1 MKITRES
8 ARQDAFP
15 FLGYRGDKTWQAG
28 EARMSF
34 SKAQDLIR
42 LAQMAAARRIGIS
55 LEEICDE
62 FGVSHRT
69 AQRMTDA
76 LHDTF
81 GNVEAVD
88 GDDRKRRWRLLDPGL
103 SRLQLRHETGVEA
116 LEIAARTAT
125 AEGRLR
131 HAKALK
137 DLRDGL
143 LTRIPARAR
152 VEADAEAVLA
162 AMGQVT
168 RPGPKVSVAPDI
180 LDAIIEALRG
190 PFRLRVR
197 YNHGVAPRILEP
209 HGVLLG
215 HRTYL
220 AARDPAKA
228 DEVRNFRIDLIHEAE
243 TLNESFSLQDG
254 FTITE
259 YAAQAFGVWQ
269 DPAQFGEVV
278 WRFAPDAADRAAG
291 FRFHPKQV
299 LDPQEDGSLIVRF
312 HAAGWLEMTWHLY
325 QWGDKVEVI
334 APQAL
339 RDMVDR
345 HRRSDFAAMP

>member
-1 MKITRES
+1 
-8 ARQDAFP
+8 
-15 FLGYRGDKTWQAG
+15 
-28 EARMSF
+28 MSF

-42 LAQMAAARRIGIS
+42 LAQIAAARRGGVS
-55 LEEICDE
+55 LEDICEE

-76 LHDTF
+76 LEETF
-81 GNVEAVD
+81 GNVDAAD
-88 GDDRKRRWRLLDPGL
+88 GEDRKRRWRLINPGL
-103 SRLQLRHETGVEA
+103 SQLQLRHETGVEA
-116 LEIAARTAT
+116 LDIAARTAES
-125 AEGRLR
+125 EGRLR
-131 HAKALK
+131 HAKALN
-137 DLRDGL
+137 DLRDGML
-143 LTRIPARAR
+143 ARVPTRAR
-152 VEADAEAVLA
+152 VEADAEAVLM

-168 RPGPKVSVAPDI
+168 RPGPKVSLQPEI
-180 LDAIIEALRG
+180 LDAIIESLRG

-197 YNHGVAPRILEP
+197 YNQDAASRILEP

-243 TLNESFSLQDG
+243 TLNESFALQDG
-254 FTITE
+254 FTIAE

-269 DPAQFGEVV
+269 DPAQYGEVV
-278 WRFAPDAADRAAG
+278 WRFAPAAADRAAG
-291 FRFHPKQV
+291 FRFHPQQV
-299 LDPQEDGSLIVRF
+299 LESQADGSLIVRF
-312 HAAGWLEMTWHLY
+312 HAAGWLEMAWHLY

-339 RDMVDR
+339 RDMVEG

>member
-1 MKITRES
+1 
-8 ARQDAFP
+8 
-15 FLGYRGDKTWQAG
+15 
-28 EARMSF
+28 MSF
-34 SKAQDLIR
+34 SKAHDLIR
-42 LAQMAAARRIGIS
+42 LAQMAASRRGGIS
-55 LEEICDE
+55 LEEIREE
-62 FGVSHRT
+62 FAVSHRT

-76 LHDTF
+76 LHESF
-81 GNVEAVD
+81 ANVQAED
-88 GDDRKRRWRLLDPGL
+88 GEDRKRRWRLIDPGL
-103 SRLQLRHETGVEA
+103 ARLQLRQETGVEA
-116 LEIAARTAT
+116 LEIAARTA
-125 AEGRLR
+125 AADGRLR
-131 HAKALK
+131 HAQALN
-137 DLRDGL
+137 DLREGL
-143 LTRIPARAR
+143 LMKNPARAR

-197 YNHGVAPRILEP
+197 YNHDSQMRILEP

-220 AARDPAKA
+220 AARDRAKA

-243 TLNESFSLQDG
+243 TLNESFSLQEG
-254 FTITE
+254 FTIQD

-269 DPAQFGEVV
+269 DPAQYGEVI
-278 WRFAPDAADRAAG
+278 WRFTPEAADRAAG
-291 FRFHPKQV
+291 FRFHPQQV
-299 LDPQEDGSLIVRF
+299 LEPQEDGSLIVRF

-334 APQAL
+334 APKAL
-339 RDMVDR
+339 HDMVAR

>member
-1 MKITRES
+1 
-8 ARQDAFP
+8 
-15 FLGYRGDKTWQAG
+15 
-28 EARMSF
+28 MSF

-42 LAQMAAARRIGIS
+42 LAQLAASRRTGIS
-55 LEEICDE
+55 LEEICAE

-76 LHDTF
+76 LEQTF
-81 GNVEAVD
+81 GNVDATD
-88 GDDRKRRWRLLDPGL
+88 GADRKRRWRLVDPGL

-116 LEIAARTAT
+116 LEIAARTAET
-125 AEGRLR
+125 EGRLR
-131 HAKALK
+131 HARAL
-137 DLRDGL
+137 DELRDGML
-143 LTRIPARAR
+143 VRVPARAR
-152 VEADAEAVLA
+152 IEADAEAVLA

-168 RPGPKVSVAPDI
+168 RPGPRVGVAPGI

-197 YNHGVAPRILEP
+197 YSDRAEKRILEP

-220 AARDPAKA
+220 AARDPARA

-243 TLNESFSLQDG
+243 PLNESFAFQDG
-254 FTITE
+254 FTIAN

-269 DPAQFGEVV
+269 DPAQFGEVI
-278 WRFAPDAADRAAG
+278 WRFAPEAAERAAG
-291 FRFHPKQV
+291 FRFHPRQE
-299 LDPQEDGSLIVRF
+299 LEPQDDGSLIVRF
-312 HAAGWLEMTWHLY
+312 HAAGWLEMAWHLY
-325 QWGDKVEVI
+325 QWGDKVDVI
-334 APQAL
+334 APEAL
-339 RDMVDR
+339 RTMVEG